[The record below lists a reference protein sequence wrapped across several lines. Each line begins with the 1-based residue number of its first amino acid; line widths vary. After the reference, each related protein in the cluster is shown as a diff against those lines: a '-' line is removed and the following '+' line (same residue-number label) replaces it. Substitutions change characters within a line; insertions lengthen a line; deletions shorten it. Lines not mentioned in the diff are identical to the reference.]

1 MKKSTYSAKPSDTQE
16 KWYVVDAEGQVLGRL
31 ASNIASRIRGKHN
44 PMYTPSA
51 DTGDW
56 IVVINAEK
64 VMLTGKKLTDKVY
77 HRHSGYT
84 GGITSTTVKEMLAKH
99 PEEVIRKAVKGMLPK
114 TRLGSDLNKKLRVYA
129 GPDHPH
135 AAQQPDVLTF

>member
-1 MKKSTYSAKPSDTQE
+1 MKKSTYSAKRSDNQE

-114 TRLGSDLNKKLRVYA
+114 NRLGSDLNKKLRVYA

>member
-1 MKKSTYSAKPSDTQE
+1 MKKSTYSAKRSDNQE
-16 KWYVVDAEGQVLGRL
+16 KWFVVDAEGQVLGRL

-64 VMLTGKKLTDKVY
+64 VVLTGKKLTDKVY
-77 HRHSGYT
+77 HRHSGYS
-84 GGITSTTVKEMLAKH
+84 GGITSTTAKEMLAKR
-99 PEEVIRKAVKGMLPK
+99 PEEVIRIAVKGMLPK
-114 TRLGSDLNKKLRVYA
+114 NRLGSDLNKKLRVYA

-135 AAQQPDVLTF
+135 TAQQPDVLTF

>member
-1 MKKSTYSAKPSDTQE
+1 MKKSTYSAKRSDNQE

-44 PMYTPSA
+44 PLYTPSA

-56 IVVINAEK
+56 IVVVNAEK
-64 VMLTGKKLTDKVY
+64 VVLTGNKLNDKKY
-77 HRHSGYT
+77 HRHSGYP
-84 GGITSTTVKEMLAKH
+84 GGITTTTAKEMMRQR
-99 PEEVIRKAVKGMLPK
+99 PEDLIRIAVKGMLPK
-114 TRLGSDLNKKLRVYA
+114 NRLGSDLNKKLRVYA

-135 AAQQPDVLTF
+135 VAQQPDVLTF

>member
-1 MKKSTYSAKPSDTQE
+1 MKKSTYSAKRSDNQE
-16 KWYVVDAEGQVLGRL
+16 KWFVVDAEGQVLGRL

-64 VMLTGKKLTDKVY
+64 VVLTGKKLTDKVY

-84 GGITSTTVKEMLAKH
+84 GGITSTTAKEMLAKR
-99 PEEVIRKAVKGMLPK
+99 PEEVIRIAVKGMLPK
-114 TRLGSDLNKKLRVYA
+114 NRLGSDLNKKLRVYA

-135 AAQQPDVLTF
+135 TAQQPDVLTF

>member
-1 MKKSTYSAKPSDTQE
+1 VKKSTYSAKRSDNQE

-114 TRLGSDLNKKLRVYA
+114 NRLGSDLNKKLRVYA

>member
-1 MKKSTYSAKPSDTQE
+1 MKKSTYSAKRSDNQE
-16 KWYVVDAEGQVLGRL
+16 KWFVVDAEGQVLGRL

-56 IVVINAEK
+56 IVVVNAEK
-64 VMLTGKKLTDKVY
+64 VVLTGKKHTDKVY

-84 GGITSTTVKEMLAKH
+84 GGITSTTAKEMLAKR
-99 PEEVIRKAVKGMLPK
+99 PEEVIRIAVKGMLPK
-114 TRLGSDLNKKLRVYA
+114 NRLGSDLNKKLRVYA

-135 AAQQPDVLTF
+135 TAQQPDVLTF